1 MMTVKKTSGVA
12 LATAAAALMLSGC
25 GSNPAED
32 KMMSKSMAKSEMKVH
47 CSGVNSCKG
56 HGECATAKHSC
67 KGKNSCKGHGWVAMS
82 KDECSEKG
90 GKVVG

>member
-1 MMTVKKTSGVA
+1 MMTVKKTSGIA

-25 GSNPAED
+25 GSNPAE

-67 KGKNSCKGHGWVAMS
+67 KGKNSCKGHGWVSMS
-82 KDECSEKG
+82 KDDCSAKG